1 MRKIF
6 EKNGTRKIFEKDW
19 VRKMAR
25 RGVAN

>member
-6 EKNGTRKIFEKDW
+6 EKNGARKIFEKDW

>member
-6 EKNGTRKIFEKDW
+6 EKNRARKIFEKDW